1 VNLQLTIQ
9 ITQVDL
15 PSEFKDFQVS
25 EISREDQIEDQIDKM
40 FAEYYENDDITKE
53 FGDTVE
59 KIIDST

>member
-1 VNLQLTIQ
+1 MNLQLTIQ